1 MSSSGSGG
9 QRAQRIAPAE
19 QHLGD
24 RLAAFVD
31 GELADDARERVQAH
45 LATCPQCKA
54 AATEQRRLKS
64 VVAASELPAISAGL
78 LARLQGLGG
87 CGPKDGGDDGRGPG
101 IDGRA
106 VLDGHDVHEVPQGGR
121 RGPFDGG
128 LLGSGV
134 FGSGGRRQLSYLA
147 PAPDL
152 VAPGDGKGARGFRI
166 HELARTL
173 TGDQPDGRS
182 PLDGPA
188 GRVPATAGPAA
199 PAAGQASRGRRFA
212 FAAAGAFSM
221 AAIAIGGALPMEAGV
236 DGSAHPDDGPAV
248 TPFSAANSI
257 TDTHGTTPRDLLDAR
272 EERRLRQVGVPSPS
286 ALAVASSVASVTS
299 VALSSPRATPGALPA
314 DAFDPAPAP
323 VLNGSVGTL
332 GRSSG
337 ALR

>member
-1 MSSSGSGG
+1 MSSSGSGE
-9 QRAQRIAPAE
+9 QRAQRIGPAE

-31 GELADDARERVQAH
+31 GELADDARDRVQAH

-78 LARLQGLGG
+78 MARLQGLAA
-87 CGPKDGGDDGRGPG
+87 CGPKDGDDGTDGRGTLG
-101 IDGRA
+101 
-106 VLDGHDVHEVPQGGR
+106 GHDVHEVPQGGR

-134 FGSGGRRQLSYLA
+134 FGSGGRRQMSYLV

-152 VAPGDGKGARGFRI
+152 VAPGDGRGARGFRI
-166 HELARTL
+166 HEAARSL
-173 TGDQPDGRS
+173 TGEPS

-188 GRVPATAGPAA
+188 DPRGGATAARAA
-199 PAAGQASRGRRFA
+199 AQASRSRRFA

-236 DGSAHPDDGPAV
+236 DGSARPDDGPAV
-248 TPFSAANSI
+248 TPFSAANSV

-272 EERRLRQVGVPSPS
+272 EERRLRQVSVPLPGSLAS
-286 ALAVASSVASVTS
+286 AASVASVTS
-299 VALSSPRATPGALPA
+299 VALSGAQATPGALPA
-314 DAFDPAPAP
+314 GAFASGRPPA
-323 VLNGSVGTL
+323 LNGL
-332 GRSSG
+332 ASSSA
-337 ALR
+337 ALH

>member
-1 MSSSGSGG
+1 MSTSGSGA
-9 QRAQRIAPAE
+9 QRAQRTAPAE

-31 GELADDARERVQAH
+31 GELADDARERVQSH

-78 LARLQGLGG
+78 LARLQGLAA
-87 CGPKDGGDDGRGPG
+87 CGPKDGGDDGT
-101 IDGRA
+101 DGRGA
-106 VLDGHDVHEVPQGGR
+106 LLGGHDVHEVPQDGR

-128 LLGSGV
+128 LLGSGA
-134 FGSGGRRQLSYLA
+134 FGSGGRRRPSYFA

-166 HELARTL
+166 HEVARGL
-173 TGDQPDGRS
+173 TGDRPGAAS

-188 GRVPATAGPAA
+188 DPRTGAVTA
-199 PAAGQASRGRRFA
+199 PASASAAAAQASRGRRFA

-236 DGSAHPDDGPAV
+236 DGSARPDDGPAV
-248 TPFSAANSI
+248 TPFSAANSV

-272 EERRLRQVGVPSPS
+272 EERRLRQVSVALPGGLAS
-286 ALAVASSVASVTS
+286 AASVASVTS
-299 VALSSPRATPGALPA
+299 VALTGEPPTPGAFPA
-314 DAFDPAPAP
+314 GAFDAGRAPA
-323 VLNGSVGTL
+323 LNGPAHGPAAV
-332 GRSSG
+332 R
-337 ALR
+337 

>member
-1 MSSSGSGG
+1 MSSTGFGEQRG
-9 QRAQRIAPAE
+9 QRTAPAE

-64 VVAASELPAISAGL
+64 VVAACELPAISAGL
-78 LARLQGLGG
+78 MARLQGLGG
-87 CGPKDGGDDGRGPG
+87 CGPKDSGDDGPG
-101 IDGRA
+101 SDGRGA
-106 VLDGHDVHEVPQGGR
+106 LGGRDVHEMPPGGR

-134 FGSGGRRQLSYLA
+134 FGSGSGRRQLSYLA
-147 PAPDL
+147 PAADL

-173 TGDQPDGRS
+173 TGEQHGAPA

-188 GRVPATAGPAA
+188 GRGGAWSP
-199 PAAGQASRGRRFA
+199 SRSRRFA

-236 DGSAHPDDGPAV
+236 DGGAHPDDGPAV
-248 TPFSAANSI
+248 TPFSAANSV
-257 TDTHGTTPRDLLDAR
+257 TDTHSTTPRDLLDAR
-272 EERRLRQVGVPSPS
+272 EERRLRQVSVPLPGGLAS
-286 ALAVASSVASVTS
+286 ASTVASVTS
-299 VALSSPRATPGALPA
+299 VALSSPQATPGALPA
-314 DAFDPAPAP
+314 EPFTVSRTPA
-323 VLNGSVGTL
+323 LNGSVG
-332 GRSSG
+332 SSA